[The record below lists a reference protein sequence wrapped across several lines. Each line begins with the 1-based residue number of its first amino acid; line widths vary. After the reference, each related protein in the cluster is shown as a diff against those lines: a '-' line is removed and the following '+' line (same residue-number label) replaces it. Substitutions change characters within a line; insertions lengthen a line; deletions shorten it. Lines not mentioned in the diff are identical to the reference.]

1 MIVNTRPTEI
11 SDKTNNLLNELKCD
25 FIHVPFTKI
34 RELEPPA
41 SAKILLDKLS
51 NYDALIFTSQSAV
64 KYGVKYFQEKYANVN
79 HIPIISIG
87 LATQKCL
94 NELGISSVVPQTYN
108 SEGISKLIAKKDYR
122 KCIVFCGDKAPQLL
136 SITNAAI
143 DVFPCYESQDKKN
156 IDFAKIKELDES
168 IILIYTN
175 QSLEI
180 LVKNVKACEMEKI
193 ILICASERIRKLAS
207 NYSFKDC
214 VLAKSPLDK
223 DILNAASKMS
233 N

>member
-11 SDKTNNLLNELKCD
+11 ADKTNDLLNELKCD

-34 RELEPPA
+34 KELEPPA
-41 SAKILLDKLS
+41 SAKILLDKLG
-51 NYDALIFTSQSAV
+51 NYDAVIFTSQSAV
-64 KYGVKYFQEKYANVN
+64 KYGIKFVQEKCANVN

-87 LATQKCL
+87 LATQRCL
-94 NELGISSVVPQTYN
+94 NELSISSVVPKTYN
-108 SEGISKLIAKKDYR
+108 SEGISKLIIKKDYR

-136 SITNAAI
+136 SMTNADI
-143 DVFPCYESQDKKN
+143 DVFPCYESLEKKN
-156 IDFAKIKELDES
+156 IDFAKIKKLDES
-168 IILIYTN
+168 IILIYTH

-180 LVKNVKACEMEKI
+180 LVKNFKTYEMEKI

-214 VLAKSPLDK
+214 VLAKSPLDN
-223 DILNAASKMS
+223 DILNAATKMS

>member
-11 SDKTNNLLNELKCD
+11 ADKTNDLLNELKCD

-34 RELEPPA
+34 KELEPPA
-41 SAKILLDKLS
+41 SAKILLDKLG
-51 NYDALIFTSQSAV
+51 NYDAVIFTSQSAV
-64 KYGVKYFQEKYANVN
+64 KYGIKFVQEKCANVN

-87 LATQKCL
+87 LATQRCL
-94 NELGISSVVPQTYN
+94 NELSISSVVPKTYN
-108 SEGISKLIAKKDYR
+108 SEGISKLITKKDYR

-136 SITNAAI
+136 SMTNADI

-156 IDFAKIKELDES
+156 IDFAKIKKLDES
-168 IILIYTN
+168 IILIYTH

-180 LVKNVKACEMEKI
+180 LVKNFKAYEMEKI
-193 ILICASERIRKLAS
+193 VLICASERIRKLAS

-214 VLAKSPLDK
+214 VLAKSPLDN
-223 DILNAASKMS
+223 DILNAATKKS

>member
-34 RELEPPA
+34 KELEPPA

-136 SITNAAI
+136 SITNADI
-143 DVFPCYESQDKKN
+143 DVFPCYESQNKKN
-156 IDFAKIKELDES
+156 IDFEKIKKLDES
-168 IILIYTN
+168 IILIYTH

-180 LVKNVKACEMEKI
+180 LVKNFKAYEMEKI

>member
-1 MIVNTRPTEI
+1 MIVNTRPTDI
-11 SDKTNNLLNELKCD
+11 GDKTNNLLNELKFD
-25 FIHVPFTKI
+25 FIHIPFTKI
-34 RELEPPA
+34 EELEPPV

-51 NYDALIFTSQSAV
+51 DYDAVIFTSQSSV
-64 KYGVKYFQEKYANVN
+64 KYGIKFFQEKYANAS

-94 NELGISSVVPQTYN
+94 NELGISSIVPKTYN
-108 SEGISKLIAKKDYR
+108 SEGISKLIEKKDYR
-122 KCIVFCGDKAPQLL
+122 KCIVFCGEKAPQLL
-136 SITNAAI
+136 SITNADI

-156 IDFAKIKELDES
+156 IDFEKIKKLDES
-168 IILIYTN
+168 TILIYTH

-180 LVKNVKACEMEKI
+180 LVKNFKTYEMEKI

>member
-136 SITNAAI
+136 SITNADI

>member
-34 RELEPPA
+34 KELEPPA

-136 SITNAAI
+136 SITNADI

-156 IDFAKIKELDES
+156 IDFGKIKELDKS

>member
-34 RELEPPA
+34 KELEPPA

-136 SITNAAI
+136 SITNADI

>member
-11 SDKTNNLLNELKCD
+11 ADKTNDLLNELKCD

-34 RELEPPA
+34 KELEPPA
-41 SAKILLDKLS
+41 SAKILLDKLG
-51 NYDALIFTSQSAV
+51 NYDAVIFTSQSAV
-64 KYGVKYFQEKYANVN
+64 KYGIKFVQEKCANVN

-87 LATQKCL
+87 LATQRCL
-94 NELGISSVVPQTYN
+94 NELSISSVVPKTYN
-108 SEGISKLIAKKDYR
+108 SEGISKLITKKDYR

-136 SITNAAI
+136 SMTNADI

-156 IDFAKIKELDES
+156 IDFAKIKKLDES
-168 IILIYTN
+168 IILIYTH

-180 LVKNVKACEMEKI
+180 LVKNFKAYEMEKI
-193 ILICASERIRKLAS
+193 VLICASERIRKLAS

-214 VLAKSPLDK
+214 VLAKSPLDN
-223 DILNAASKMS
+223 DILNAATKMS

>member
-11 SDKTNNLLNELKCD
+11 GDKTNNLLNELKCD

-34 RELEPPA
+34 KELEPPA
-41 SAKILLDKLS
+41 SAKILLDKLG
-51 NYDALIFTSQSAV
+51 NYDAVIFTSQSAV
-64 KYGVKYFQEKYANVN
+64 KYGIKFVQEKCANVN

-87 LATQKCL
+87 LATQRCL
-94 NELGISSVVPQTYN
+94 NELGISSIVPKTFN
-108 SEGISKLIAKKDYR
+108 SEGISKLIIKKDYR

-136 SITNAAI
+136 SITNADI
-143 DVFPCYESQDKKN
+143 DVFPCYESLDKKN
-156 IDFAKIKELDES
+156 IDFAKIKKLDES
-168 IILIYTN
+168 IILIYTH

-180 LVKNVKACEMEKI
+180 LVKNFKADEMEKI

>member
-11 SDKTNNLLNELKCD
+11 ADKTNDLLNELKCD

-34 RELEPPA
+34 KELEPPA
-41 SAKILLDKLS
+41 SAKILLDKLG
-51 NYDALIFTSQSAV
+51 NYDAVIFTSQSAV
-64 KYGVKYFQEKYANVN
+64 KYGIKFVQEKCANVN

-87 LATQKCL
+87 LATQRCL
-94 NELGISSVVPQTYN
+94 NELSISSVVPKTYN
-108 SEGISKLIAKKDYR
+108 SEGISKLITKKDYR

-136 SITNAAI
+136 SMTNADI
-143 DVFPCYESQDKKN
+143 DVFPCYESLEKKN
-156 IDFAKIKELDES
+156 IDFAKIKKLDES
-168 IILIYTN
+168 IILIYTH

-180 LVKNVKACEMEKI
+180 LVKNFKTYEMEKI

-214 VLAKSPLDK
+214 VLAKSPLDN
-223 DILNAASKMS
+223 DILNAATKMS

>member
-11 SDKTNNLLNELKCD
+11 AYKTNDLLNELKCD

-34 RELEPPA
+34 KELEPPA
-41 SAKILLDKLS
+41 SAKILLDKLG
-51 NYDALIFTSQSAV
+51 NYDAVIFTSQSAV
-64 KYGVKYFQEKYANVN
+64 KYGIKFVQEKCANVN

-87 LATQKCL
+87 LATQRCL
-94 NELGISSVVPQTYN
+94 NELSISSVVPKTYN
-108 SEGISKLIAKKDYR
+108 SEGISKLIIKKDYR

-136 SITNAAI
+136 SMTNADI
-143 DVFPCYESQDKKN
+143 DVFPCYESLDKKN
-156 IDFAKIKELDES
+156 IDFAKIKKLDES
-168 IILIYTN
+168 IILIYTH

-180 LVKNVKACEMEKI
+180 LVKNFKTYEMEKI

-214 VLAKSPLDK
+214 VLAKSPLDN
-223 DILNAASKMS
+223 DILNAATKMS

>member
-34 RELEPPA
+34 KELEPPA

-136 SITNAAI
+136 SITNADI

-156 IDFAKIKELDES
+156 IDFEKIKELDES
-168 IILIYTN
+168 IILIYTH

-180 LVKNVKACEMEKI
+180 LVKNVKTCEMEKI

>member
-34 RELEPPA
+34 KELEPPA

-64 KYGVKYFQEKYANVN
+64 KYGIKYFQEKYANVN

-136 SITNAAI
+136 SITNADI

-156 IDFAKIKELDES
+156 IDFGKIKELDES

>member
-11 SDKTNNLLNELKCD
+11 SNKTNNLLNELKCD

-34 RELEPPA
+34 KELEPPA

-156 IDFAKIKELDES
+156 IDFGKIKELDES

>member
-136 SITNAAI
+136 SITNADI
-143 DVFPCYESQDKKN
+143 DVFPCYESRDKKN
-156 IDFAKIKELDES
+156 IDFETIKKLDES
-168 IILIYTN
+168 IILIYTH

-180 LVKNVKACEMEKI
+180 LVKNFKTYEMEKI

>member
-34 RELEPPA
+34 KELEPPA

-64 KYGVKYFQEKYANVN
+64 KYGVKYFQEKYANAN

-136 SITNAAI
+136 SITNADI

-156 IDFAKIKELDES
+156 IDFGKIKELDES

-214 VLAKSPLDK
+214 VLAKSPLDN
-223 DILNAASKMS
+223 DILNAATKMS

>member
-1 MIVNTRPTEI
+1 MIVNTRPTEVGN
-11 SDKTNNLLNELKCD
+11 KTNNLLNELKCD

-34 RELEPPA
+34 KELEPPA

-136 SITNAAI
+136 SITNADI

>member
-11 SDKTNNLLNELKCD
+11 AYKTNDLLNELKCD

-34 RELEPPA
+34 KELEPPA
-41 SAKILLDKLS
+41 SAKILLDKLG
-51 NYDALIFTSQSAV
+51 NYDAVIFTSQSAV
-64 KYGVKYFQEKYANVN
+64 KYGIKFVQEKCANVN

-87 LATQKCL
+87 LATQRCL
-94 NELGISSVVPQTYN
+94 NELSISSVVPKTYN
-108 SEGISKLIAKKDYR
+108 SEGISKLITKKDYR

-136 SITNAAI
+136 SMTNADI

-156 IDFAKIKELDES
+156 IDFAKIKKLDES
-168 IILIYTN
+168 IILIYTH

-180 LVKNVKACEMEKI
+180 LVKNFKTYEMEKI

-214 VLAKSPLDK
+214 VLAKSPLDN
-223 DILNAASKMS
+223 DILNAATKMS

>member
-11 SDKTNNLLNELKCD
+11 SNKTNNLLNELKCD

-34 RELEPPA
+34 KELEPPA

-122 KCIVFCGDKAPQLL
+122 KCIVFCGHKAPQLL
-136 SITNAAI
+136 SITNADI

-156 IDFAKIKELDES
+156 IDFGKIKELDES

>member
-1 MIVNTRPTEI
+1 M
-11 SDKTNNLLNELKCD
+11 
-25 FIHVPFTKI
+25 
-34 RELEPPA
+34 
-41 SAKILLDKLS
+41 
-51 NYDALIFTSQSAV
+51 
-64 KYGVKYFQEKYANVN
+64 
-79 HIPIISIG
+79 
-87 LATQKCL
+87 

-136 SITNAAI
+136 SITNADI

-156 IDFAKIKELDES
+156 IDFGKIKELDES

>member
-34 RELEPPA
+34 KELEPPA

>member
-34 RELEPPA
+34 KELEPPA

-94 NELGISSVVPQTYN
+94 NELGIPSVVPQTYN

-136 SITNAAI
+136 SITNADI

-156 IDFAKIKELDES
+156 IDFGKIKELDES

-223 DILNAASKMS
+223 DILNAASKIS

>member
-34 RELEPPA
+34 KELEPPA

-136 SITNAAI
+136 SITNADI

-156 IDFAKIKELDES
+156 IDFEKIKKLDES
-168 IILIYTN
+168 IILIYTH

-180 LVKNVKACEMEKI
+180 LVKNFKAYEMEKI
-193 ILICASERIRKLAS
+193 ILICSSERIRKLAS

>member
-34 RELEPPA
+34 KELEPPA

-136 SITNAAI
+136 SITNADI

-156 IDFAKIKELDES
+156 IDFGKIKELDES
-168 IILIYTN
+168 IILIYTH

-180 LVKNVKACEMEKI
+180 LVKNFKTYEMEKI